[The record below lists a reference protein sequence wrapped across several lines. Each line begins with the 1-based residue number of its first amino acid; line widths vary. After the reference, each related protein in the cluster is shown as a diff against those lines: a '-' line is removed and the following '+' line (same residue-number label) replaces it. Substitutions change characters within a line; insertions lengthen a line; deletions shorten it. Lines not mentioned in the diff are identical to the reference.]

1 MYINT
6 WQRQT
11 QENRHNTVG
20 TYVVKLTKFPGSI
33 IIKIKNK
40 KRLINSIGAHQW
52 QTFLKGSCK
61 ILLIETVCECDTYTN
76 KRMQSFAY
84 CYKNKEQGTE
94 Q

>member
-1 MYINT
+1 MV
-6 WQRQT
+6 RQT

-20 TYVVKLTKFPGSI
+20 TYEVKLTKFPGST
-33 IIKIKNK
+33 IIKIINK

-61 ILLIETVCECDTYTN
+61 ILLIETVCECDIYIQINTCNYLLAAT
-76 KRMQSFAY
+76 KLS
-84 CYKNKEQGTE
+84 KQGTE